1 MQDFNQV
8 QALRNALRKKFHGR
22 QSVKSKVTL
31 HYKENI
37 DREYGRAINAYY
49 ALLASTIQSYL
60 EQIFDAPTLYNGE
73 KTRINFDNAKD
84 DFLAFIRKVFGRAR
98 DDFHG
103 REQQF
108 NLRDKVERIGNIT
121 TRLSEREW
129 KRVVEKTLGI
139 NILDDYYSGEFYR
152 EQLHIWIDENVG
164 LISTLPDELLGE
176 MQGIVEEGFLNGR
189 SNRDIVRDIQERFG
203 VSRNKARF
211 YATDQLS
218 KLNADITRQQQT
230 ECGVEEYVW
239 SSSRDQ
245 RVRDRHAQLDGTKH
259 RWDTPPI
266 VDVKTGRRAHPGEDY
281 RCRCVALPV
290 FNIEGIKLP
299 WEIKIK

>member
-1 MQDFNQV
+1 MADLNQV
-8 QALRNALRKKFHGR
+8 QALRAALRKRYKGR
-22 QSVKSKVTL
+22 QTVKSKVTL

-37 DREYGRAINAYY
+37 DREYGRIIKAYY
-49 ALLASTIQSYL
+49 ALLASTIQTYL
-60 EQIFDAPTLYNGE
+60 EKIFDAPTLYNGE
-73 KTRINFDNAKD
+73 KTRFNFDNAKD
-84 DFLAFIRKVFGRAR
+84 DFLRFIRKIFSRAK

-103 REQQF
+103 CADDF
-108 NLRDKVERIGNIT
+108 KLRDKVERIGNLT
-121 TRLSEREW
+121 TRLSANEW

-139 NILDDYYSGEFYR
+139 NILDDYYLGEFYTD
-152 EQLHIWIDENVG
+152 QLRIWIDDNVG
-164 LISTLPDELLGE
+164 LISTLPDELLNE
-176 MQGIVEEGFLNGR
+176 MQGIVEDGFLNGR
-189 SNRDIVRDIQERFG
+189 SNRDIVKSIQERFG
-203 VSRNKARF
+203 VSRNKASF

-218 KLNADITRQQQT
+218 KLNASITQQQQT
-230 ECGVEEYVW
+230 SCGVEEYVW

-259 RWDTPPI
+259 RWDDPPV
-266 VDVKTGRRAHPGEDY
+266 VDTKTGRRAHPGEDY

>member
-49 ALLASTIQSYL
+49 ALLASTIQTYL
-60 EQIFDAPTLYNGE
+60 EQIFNAPTFYNGE
-73 KTRINFDNAKD
+73 KTRINFDSVKD

-98 DDFHG
+98 DDFHE
-103 REQQF
+103 REQSF
-108 NLRDKVERIGNIT
+108 SLRDKVERIGNIT
-121 TRLSEREW
+121 TRLSEKEW

-152 EQLHIWIDENVG
+152 EQLQIWIDENVG

-218 KLNADITRQQQT
+218 KLNEDITHQQQT

-245 RVRDRHAQLDGTKH
+245 RVRERHAQLDGTKH

-266 VDVKTGRRAHPGEDY
+266 VDTKTGRRAHPGEDY

-290 FNIEGIKLP
+290 FNIETIKLP

>member
-8 QALRNALRKKFHGR
+8 QAVRSALHKKFHGR
-22 QSVKSKVTL
+22 QSIKSKITL

-49 ALLASTIQSYL
+49 ALLASTIQKYL
-60 EQIFDAPTLYNGE
+60 EQIFNAPTLYNGK

-98 DDFHG
+98 DDFHS
-103 REQQF
+103 REQAF
-108 NLRDKVERIGNIT
+108 NLRDKVDRIGSIT
-121 TRLSEREW
+121 TRLSAKDW

-139 NILDDYYSGEFYR
+139 NILDDYHSGEFYS
-152 EQLHIWIDENVG
+152 EQLQLWIDENVG
-164 LISTLPDELLGE
+164 LISTLPDELLGD
-176 MQGIVEEGFLNGR
+176 MQSIVENGFLNGR
-189 SNRDIVRDIQERFG
+189 SNRDIVKDIQTQFG
-203 VSRNKARF
+203 VSRNKAKF

-218 KLNADITRQQQT
+218 KLNADITHQQQT

-245 RVRDRHAQLDGTKH
+245 RVRERHAQLDGTKH

-266 VDVKTGRRAHPGEDY
+266 VDTKTGRRAHPGEDY

-290 FNIEGIKLP
+290 FNIETIKLP
-299 WEIKIK
+299 WEIK

>member
-22 QSVKSKVTL
+22 QSVKSKITL

-49 ALLASTIQSYL
+49 ALLASTIQTYL

-108 NLRDKVERIGNIT
+108 SLRDKVERIGNIT

-152 EQLHIWIDENVG
+152 EQLQIWIDENVG

-239 SSSRDQ
+239 SSSCDQ

-259 RWDTPPI
+259 RWDNPPI